1 MPPKLTQKWGQTC
14 TMFVQVYRYC
24 TGTVPVQNSLCV
36 ACGQFWSLL
45 YRYCTGTPGQK
56 SAPTS
61 RARSGHSRTRNLVI
75 FKPLESLKNPL
86 SNPSGLNERACAQK
100 KLCPFY
106 PQLVGRINP
115 LVDFS
120 HLFHFFWPLGVPSN
134 LQIIIPCLLGL
145 GAGVQSGLGLLV
157 TPGAFLGVK
166 TRLICMFYLKLAQT
180 HLSCNIN

>member
-1 MPPKLTQKWGQTC
+1 MVKNGQLATILEW
-14 TMFVQVYRYC
+14 F
-24 TGTVPVQNSLCV
+24 VPVQ
-36 ACGQFWSLL
+36 
-45 YRYCTGTPGQK
+45 YRYKWEFFPQ
-56 SAPTS
+56 TS
-61 RARSGHSRTRNLVI
+61 QARSGHSRTRKLA
-75 FKPLESLKNPL
+75 FFGPLESLKSLL
-86 SNPSGLNERACAQK
+86 SNRSGLDERSFAQK

-145 GAGVQSGLGLLV
+145 GARVQSGIGLLV

-166 TRLICMFYLKLAQT
+166 TRLICMFYLKLAKT
-180 HLSCNIN
+180 HLTCNIN